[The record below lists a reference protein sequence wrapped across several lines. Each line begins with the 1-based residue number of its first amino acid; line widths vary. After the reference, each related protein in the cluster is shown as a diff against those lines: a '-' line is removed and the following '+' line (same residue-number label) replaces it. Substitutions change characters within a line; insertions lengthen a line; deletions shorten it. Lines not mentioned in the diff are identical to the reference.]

1 MSSNRYIAVLRRFM
15 DGEEGPTATEYA
27 VMLGLIIVVV
37 LAAVTQIGTQLD
49 GIFRT
54 MVGIFP
60 G

>member
-1 MSSNRYIAVLRRFM
+1 MSSNRYVAVLRRFVH
-15 DGEEGPTATEYA
+15 GEEGPTATEYA

-54 MVGIFP
+54 MVGVFP